1 MNPGR
6 LGSEDPLQGLMAFLA
21 WTDTWWTLVVGGV
34 HQTWFMYDCYR
45 CGFCLG
51 PRSSNVQWDPSRR
64 RRSPQAF
71 RDHEEDL
78 GPFPTSQQG
87 GAFHSERRAGAK
99 VKSLGCHNVFIK
111 DKCYLEET
119 LPTRPRVAHKGLAV
133 SPRNARDSGSL
144 LGGFWISSALT
155 HWIILNYN
163 YWGQISVHHELTEA
177 ESMLQMYLHLPVLSQ
192 PEFMN

>member
-1 MNPGR
+1 MDTGCGRGSSDLVYVWLLQMWVLFGAQELKCAMRSQPEEKKPSGFQRSWRR
-6 LGSEDPLQGLMAFLA
+6 LGGHFPL
-21 WTDTWWTLVVGGV
+21 
-34 HQTWFMYDCYR
+34 
-45 CGFCLG
+45 
-51 PRSSNVQWDPSRR
+51 PSK
-64 RRSPQAF
+64 
-71 RDHEEDL
+71 
-78 GPFPTSQQG
+78 GG

-99 VKSLGCHNVFIK
+99 VKSLGCHNVFTK

-119 LPTRPRVAHKGLAV
+119 LPARPRVAHKGLAV

-155 HWIILNYN
+155 HWIILSYN